1 MSREPQSLR
10 AQSPHKHQ
18 EKESLPLLGL
28 PTPEQRA
35 TTVLPRGLTVGR
47 RVTAHALTLGG
58 AIADAA
64 LTAQCTIGTAYG
76 GPYAVTLDQGQAR
89 RDQCSERCGY
99 LAYGGGGF
107 G

>member
-1 MSREPQSLR
+1 MCRVPQSLR
-10 AQSPHKHQ
+10 SQSPHKHQ

-35 TTVLPRGLTVGR
+35 ATVFPRRLTGGR

-64 LTAQCTIGTAYG
+64 LTHWLYSVCATGISGS
-76 GPYAVTLDQGQAR
+76 R
-89 RDQCSERCGY
+89 RWSPAHHRLTESRVW
-99 LAYGGGGF
+99 
-107 G
+107 